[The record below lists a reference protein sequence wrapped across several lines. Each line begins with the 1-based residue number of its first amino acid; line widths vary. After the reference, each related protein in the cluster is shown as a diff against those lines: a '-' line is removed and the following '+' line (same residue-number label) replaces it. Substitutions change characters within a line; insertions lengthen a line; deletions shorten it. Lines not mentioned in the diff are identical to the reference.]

1 MMCDNGNEGSDAD
14 ERELAC
20 LLCARTVLSVPISP
34 HEVPRTLFGT

>member
-1 MMCDNGNEGSDAD
+1 MTCDNGNAGSDAD
-14 ERELAC
+14 ERELAR